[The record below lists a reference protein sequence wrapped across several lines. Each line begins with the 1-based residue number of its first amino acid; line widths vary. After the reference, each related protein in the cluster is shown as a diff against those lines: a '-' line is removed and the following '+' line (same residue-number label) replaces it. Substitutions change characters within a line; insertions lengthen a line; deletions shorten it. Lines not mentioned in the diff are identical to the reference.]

1 MIYWIKKYIGKYH
14 TLNANIIT
22 HTGYDEENSTS
33 FFTKIVSNGH
43 HHWRIKM
50 KNKKYGYWILFG
62 IWKTKSGNPP
72 TDKWFTLNHNGYA
85 YGINYGCTASQTEEY
100 GYDKHYGVSCG
111 VNDIIEMHLNMNEL

>member
-43 HHWRIKM
+43 HHWRIKI
-50 KNKKYGYWILFG
+50 KNKSGNGGMILFG
-62 IWKTKSGNPP
+62 IRKTKSGNPP

-85 YGINYGCTASQTEEY
+85 YGINEGETASQTEV
-100 GYDKHYGVSCG
+100 GSDKEYGVSCK